1 MNKPPVSLTES
12 RATSRFLR
20 YVDYFEYL
28 ILILVAISIG
38 GLDVVLLAEV
48 FTDFYFFTAYSFS
61 HIISQLMFVL
71 VLMELLK
78 QVIRQLK
85 NQPITLTPFFFIGV
99 IASVRGILVTLM
111 KVAMEGADIW
121 ISLAQVGTYAAVVL
135 IMVICYY
142 FSSKVL

>member
-1 MNKPPVSLTES
+1 MNKPPDSLTKSE
-12 RATSRFLR
+12 APSRFFTG
-20 YVDYFEYL
+20 VDYFEYV

-38 GLDVVLLAEV
+38 VLDVILLAEV
-48 FTDFYFFTAYSFS
+48 FTDFYFYSSHSFS
-61 HIISQLMFVL
+61 HIIGQLMFVL

-135 IMVICYY
+135 IMVISYY